1 MPSDA
6 TPPDECANCGATI
19 PRHAKSCPECG
30 ADERSGWREND
41 ATRYDGLDLP
51 ASAFD
56 DDTNASDTPQSAH
69 VRPSRRRDV
78 NGVPWYWWCVG
89 VALLVA
95 LAIRF
100 LT

>member
-6 TPPDECANCGATI
+6 PPPHECANCGATI

-51 ASAFD
+51 SSAFD
-56 DDTNASDTPQSAH
+56 DDSDAPRS
-69 VRPSRRRDV
+69 RPSRRDV
-78 NGVPWYWWCVG
+78 NGLAWYWWCIG
-89 VALLVA
+89 VLLLFA
-95 LAIRF
+95 LA
-100 LT
+100 LTVLR